1 MSETIQQSVENQ
13 EQEDSTFGRN
23 LVQYDPKEPRY
34 DVRNAK
40 LFLAATADICY
51 AAMQKAESQMEQ
63 MILSNAI
70 NKIVTAE
77 AVVTASLLRNEEIKL
92 E

>member
-1 MSETIQQSVENQ
+1 MSETTQQPVENQ

-77 AVVTASLLRNEEIKL
+77 AVVTASLLRNEETKL

>member
-1 MSETIQQSVENQ
+1 MSETTQQPVENQ
-13 EQEDSTFGRN
+13 EQEDGTFGRN

-34 DVRNAK
+34 DVRNVK

-51 AAMQKAESQMEQ
+51 AAMQKADNQMEQ

-70 NKIVTAE
+70 NKIVIAE
-77 AVVTASLLRNEEIKL
+77 AVVTAALLRNEEIKL
-92 E
+92 V

>member
-1 MSETIQQSVENQ
+1 MSETTQQPVANQ

-23 LVQYDPKEPRY
+23 LVQYDSKEPRY

-77 AVVTASLLRNEEIKL
+77 AVVTASLLRNEEIELK
-92 E
+92 

>member
-1 MSETIQQSVENQ
+1 MSETTQQPVENQ

-51 AAMQKAESQMEQ
+51 AAMQKADSQMEQ

-70 NKIVTAE
+70 NKIVTTE
-77 AVVTASLLRNEEIKL
+77 AVVTAALLRNEEIRI

>member
-1 MSETIQQSVENQ
+1 MSETAQQPVEN
-13 EQEDSTFGRN
+13 QEDSTFGRN

-40 LFLAATADICY
+40 LFLAAAADICY
-51 AAMQKAESQMEQ
+51 TAMQKADNQMEQ

-77 AVVTASLLRNEEIKL
+77 AVVTAALLRNEETKL

>member
-1 MSETIQQSVENQ
+1 MSETTQQPVANQ

-51 AAMQKAESQMEQ
+51 AAMQKTESQMEQ

-77 AVVTASLLRNEEIKL
+77 AVVTASLLRNEEIELK
-92 E
+92 

>member
-1 MSETIQQSVENQ
+1 MSETQQPIENQ

-51 AAMQKAESQMEQ
+51 AAMQKADSQMEQ

-77 AVVTASLLRNEEIKL
+77 AVVTAALLRNEEIRI

>member
-1 MSETIQQSVENQ
+1 MSETTQQPVANQ

-51 AAMQKAESQMEQ
+51 AVMQKAESQMEQ

-70 NKIVTAE
+70 DKIVTAE
-77 AVVTASLLRNEEIKL
+77 AVVTASLLRNEEIELK
-92 E
+92 

>member
-1 MSETIQQSVENQ
+1 MSETTQQPVANQ

-51 AAMQKAESQMEQ
+51 AAIQKADSQMEQ

-70 NKIVTAE
+70 DKIITAE
-77 AVVTASLLRNEEIKL
+77 AVVTASLLRNEEIELK
-92 E
+92 

>member
-1 MSETIQQSVENQ
+1 MSETTQQPIENQ
-13 EQEDSTFGRN
+13 EQKDNTFGRN

-77 AVVTASLLRNEEIKL
+77 AVVTASLLRNEETKL

>member
-1 MSETIQQSVENQ
+1 MSETTQQPVANQ
-13 EQEDSTFGRN
+13 EQEDNTFGRN
-23 LVQYDPKEPRY
+23 LVQYDSKEPRY

-51 AAMQKAESQMEQ
+51 AAMQKADSQMEQ

-77 AVVTASLLRNEEIKL
+77 AVVTASLLRNEEIELK
-92 E
+92 

>member
-1 MSETIQQSVENQ
+1 MSETTQQPVANQ

-40 LFLAATADICY
+40 MFLAATADICY
-51 AAMQKAESQMEQ
+51 AAMQKADSQMEQ
-63 MILSNAI
+63 IILSNAI

-77 AVVTASLLRNEEIKL
+77 AVVTASLLRNEEIELK
-92 E
+92 

>member
-1 MSETIQQSVENQ
+1 MSETQQPVENQ
-13 EQEDSTFGRN
+13 EQENSTFGRN

-77 AVVTASLLRNEEIKL
+77 AVVTAALLRNEEIKL

>member
-1 MSETIQQSVENQ
+1 MSETTQQPVENQ

-51 AAMQKAESQMEQ
+51 AAMQKADSQMEK

-70 NKIVTAE
+70 NKIVTTE
-77 AVVTASLLRNEEIKL
+77 AVVTAALLRNEEIRI